1 MLGVGEMGREGEG
14 DARVDIG
21 TESVLGP
28 DKEPKGARCAGVK

>member
-1 MLGVGEMGREGEG
+1 VLGAGEMGREGDG

-28 DKEPKGARCAGVK
+28 DIEPNGARWAGVK